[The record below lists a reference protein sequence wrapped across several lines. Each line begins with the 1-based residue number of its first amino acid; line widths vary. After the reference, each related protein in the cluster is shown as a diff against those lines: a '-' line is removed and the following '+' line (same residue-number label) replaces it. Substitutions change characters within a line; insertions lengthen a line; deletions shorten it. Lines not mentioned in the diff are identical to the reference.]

1 MSVYRQPVA
10 WAPVSTMST
19 LLGRHNR
26 SNVSPS
32 SNAFIIGMRGVT
44 ENKFALRATGRVV
57 ADKVSLVLSGYFIER
72 IHYHNVP
79 FGTFQRMRACPLWH
93 RLSRPHW
100 VPATHCGM

>member
-10 WAPVSTMST
+10 WAPVSTTST

-44 ENKFALRATGRVV
+44 ENKLLYELQDELLRIRY
-57 ADKVSLVLSGYFIER
+57 L
-72 IHYHNVP
+72 
-79 FGTFQRMRACPLWH
+79 
-93 RLSRPHW
+93 
-100 VPATHCGM
+100 